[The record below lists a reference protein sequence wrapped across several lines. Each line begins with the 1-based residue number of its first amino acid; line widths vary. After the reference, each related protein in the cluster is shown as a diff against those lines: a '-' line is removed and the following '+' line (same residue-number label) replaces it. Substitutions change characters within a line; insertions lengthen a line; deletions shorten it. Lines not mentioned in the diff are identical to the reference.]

1 LLLPVL
7 IQQIMDNGIR
17 GPQGF
22 RLGFVYLVCGIAAMS
37 TVVVYLAVR
46 GTYARLVVA
55 SERALRNLRVRVFEH
70 IHALSIAEQTAERRG
85 VFVSRVTADLD
96 TLSQFM
102 EWAAIS
108 WITGGVLI
116 AGTIALMFFY
126 SWQLT
131 LIVLVSIAPM
141 LLVLRALQTGLLS
154 SYDIVRTRV
163 GETLSEI
170 SESVMGADVVRAYG
184 LDERMSRRLE
194 SAIDRQ
200 YEAQMRA
207 MRFQSMVFPSGNVFG
222 GLALAAVLGAGV
234 AFGPG
239 WGLTAGQVVAYLF
252 LVNLLLYPLAE
263 MAENFDQTQT
273 AIAGWRKVLEVMDI
287 PAGVPD
293 PGHGITLPLISLSI
307 EAREVEFAY
316 PDGKRVLHGITLD
329 VAPGAHVVI
338 VGQTGC
344 GKTTFAKLLSRLAD
358 PTGGAICI
366 GGADLRDIA
375 PESRRKSI
383 RMVPQDGFLF
393 EGTIKANVCYGRE
406 GAGDEDVEKAFEALG
421 LGDWV
426 KSLPDGLD
434 QRVGQRG
441 EDLSVGEAQLV
452 ALARAQIAEPSVL
465 ILDEATSAVD
475 PETERA
481 LTRVMERLSEGRT
494 TVTIAHRLSTAE
506 RADWIF
512 VFDGGH
518 LVESGDHA
526 DLVAADGTYARLYE
540 SWLGNTRAL

>member
-1 LLLPVL
+1 
-7 IQQIMDNGIR
+7 
-17 GPQGF
+17 
-22 RLGFVYLVCGIAAMS
+22 
-37 TVVVYLAVR
+37 
-46 GTYARLVVA
+46 
-55 SERALRNLRVRVFEH
+55 
-70 IHALSIAEQTAERRG
+70 
-85 VFVSRVTADLD
+85 
-96 TLSQFM
+96 
-102 EWAAIS
+102 
-108 WITGGVLI
+108 
-116 AGTIALMFFY
+116 
-126 SWQLT
+126 
-131 LIVLVSIAPM
+131 
-141 LLVLRALQTGLLS
+141 
-154 SYDIVRTRV
+154 
-163 GETLSEI
+163 
-170 SESVMGADVVRAYG
+170 
-184 LDERMSRRLE
+184 MSRRLE

-252 LVNLLLYPLAE
+252 LVNLLLFPLAE

-287 PAGVPD
+287 PPGVPD
-293 PGHGITLPLISLSI
+293 PEHGITLPSTSLSI

-316 PDGKRVLHGITLD
+316 SDGKRVLHGITLD
-329 VAPGAHVVI
+329 VAPGDHVVI

-358 PTGGAICI
+358 PTAGAICI

-375 PESRRKSI
+375 PESRRKSV

-393 EGTIKANVCYGRE
+393 DGTIKANVCYGRE
-406 GAGDEDVEKAFEALG
+406 GAADEDVERAFEALG

-426 KSLPDGLD
+426 RSLPDGLD

-481 LTRVMERLSEGRT
+481 LTRVLARLSEGRT